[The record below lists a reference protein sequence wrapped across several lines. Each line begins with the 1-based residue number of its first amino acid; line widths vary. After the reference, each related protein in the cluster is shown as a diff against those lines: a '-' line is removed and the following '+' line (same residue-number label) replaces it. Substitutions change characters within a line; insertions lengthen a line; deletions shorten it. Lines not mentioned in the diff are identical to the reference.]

1 MNRKDLINEAYKDL
15 PKWAKQNINDEG
27 WIPHRYLLELLSFY
41 KRDEIDFIDRD
52 FVRPKILR
60 KINLKLTYDQIFA
73 VSKLTH
79 QVYDLPPTVNPNEK
93 EMRSI
98 AYDIADKFMNKYKS
112 IIKKGDVFDKKKTYK
127 MALKFNEAKGLY
139 RIIFDLLGTV
149 NDVYYRAILD
159 RLKNEIEPQ
168 IL

>member
-1 MNRKDLINEAYKDL
+1 MK
-15 PKWAKQNINDEG
+15 
-27 WIPHRYLLELLSFY
+27 
-41 KRDEIDFIDRD
+41 
-52 FVRPKILR
+52 V
-60 KINLKLTYDQIFA
+60 NLKLTYDQISA
-73 VSKLTH
+73 VSKITH
-79 QVYDLPPTVNPNEK
+79 QVYDLKPTVNTNEK

-112 IIKKGDVFDKKKTYK
+112 IIKKGDAFDKKKTYK